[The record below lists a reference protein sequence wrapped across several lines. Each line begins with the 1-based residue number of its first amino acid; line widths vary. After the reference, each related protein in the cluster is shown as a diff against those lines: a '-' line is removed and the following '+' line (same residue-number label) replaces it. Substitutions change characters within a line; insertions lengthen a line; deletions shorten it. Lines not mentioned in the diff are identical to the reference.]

1 MGQFEMMVNYL
12 ENRDDNFLDTV
23 LYSDEEL
30 ENISL
35 ALVESVLLNGYKI
48 SDKRV
53 YKTTLKKV
61 TERVNA

>member
-1 MGQFEMMVNYL
+1 MMVNYL